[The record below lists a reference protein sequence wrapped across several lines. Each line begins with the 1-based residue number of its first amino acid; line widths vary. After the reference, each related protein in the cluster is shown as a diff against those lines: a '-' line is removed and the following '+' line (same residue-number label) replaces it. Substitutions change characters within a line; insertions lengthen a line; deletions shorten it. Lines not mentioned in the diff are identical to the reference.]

1 MYTLLKVISGKEL
14 YTSDSNLNRIEALMF
29 LIIKVLHNET
39 NGVFEFSYDNNL
51 VVVRNT
57 NGES

>member
-1 MYTLLKVISGKEL
+1 
-14 YTSDSNLNRIEALMF
+14 MF